1 MQKKKHKNQNQV
13 VTGTIHATRG
23 GLGFVAHPDLE
34 EDVRIEKGNLNTA
47 LNGDAVEI
55 EITSKKHG
63 QQPGGRVVRVVRRA
77 KKHFVGVV
85 ERDKGAYVLVPD
97 DKRMYTNITIAE
109 SHDIKT
115 NEKVLVEI
123 DPWDDPHK
131 PPTGTVTKIIGPKGD
146 HEVEIQSILYENNII
161 ADFPSDVARAAKNI
175 ETNWDKEGP
184 TYIEQAVASGER
196 RDFRTITTFTIDP
209 DTAKDFDDGL
219 SIIEL
224 ENGMYEIGVHI
235 ADVSHYVR
243 PKTELDDE
251 AKERGF
257 SSYLVDRTIPM
268 LPPELSSDICS
279 LNPNLDRLTFSVVVT
294 VDKDGN
300 THDHW
305 FGKGV
310 MHSDKRFTYKEAQDL
325 LDSGN
330 KDARWFKEL
339 SVLDTLSRKLREQ
352 RFKEGAIDFDQEE
365 VEVEIDENGVPL
377 RIYKKESLQ
386 THKLIEEWMLV
397 ANREVARFIYEKHG
411 NKDKEKGFIY
421 RVHDLPDKEKLAELA
436 LLVKA
441 LGYDF
446 IKPGQQAHARDIGR
460 LFKQIEGEPVEGLIK
475 TAMVRS
481 MSKAQYS
488 TKNIGHFGLGF
499 DHYTHFTSPIRRY
512 SDMLVHRV
520 LLKHLQGQEVTAA
533 ELSSYKMIAKSL
545 SEKEKDIQQAE
556 RDSIKFKQV
565 EYWSARI
572 GEEIE
577 GVITG
582 VKEWGV
588 YVADIETGA
597 EGLVPVREIKDDYYT
612 FDARHYSLVGE
623 KTKKKYTLGDTVHVK
638 VVAADVDRKTLDFTL
653 V

>member
-1 MQKKKHKNQNQV
+1 M
-13 VTGTIHATRG
+13 
-23 GLGFVAHPDLE
+23 HPDFN
-34 EDVRIEKGNLNTA
+34 DDIRIEQGDLNTA
-47 LNGDAVEI
+47 LNGDSVEVTILSGAPDKQPKGRI
-55 EITSKKHG
+55 EKIVK
-63 QQPGGRVVRVVRRA
+63 RA
-77 KKHFVGVV
+77 KIHFVGVV
-85 ERDKGAYVLVPD
+85 ERENEHRTLVAD
-97 DKRMYTNITIAE
+97 DKRMYTTIRISGAC
-109 SHDIKT
+109 DAKD
-115 NEKVLVEI
+115 NEKVLVELL
-123 DPWDDPHK
+123 PWTNPHK
-131 PPTGTVTKIIGPKGD
+131 QPEGKITKVIGPKGD
-146 HEVEIQSILYENNII
+146 HEVEIQSILYENNIV
-161 ADFPSDVARAAKNI
+161 ADFPTPVAEAARRI
-175 ETNWDKEGP
+175 EKSWDTEGP
-184 TYIEQAVASGER
+184 AYIEKAIASGER

-209 DTAKDFDDGL
+209 ETAKDFDDGL
-219 SIIEL
+219 SVIEL
-224 ENGMYEIGVHI
+224 DNGMYEIGIHI
-235 ADVSHYVR
+235 ADVSHYVT
-243 PKTELDDE
+243 PNTDLDKE
-251 AKERGF
+251 AEERGF

-279 LNPNLDRLTFSVVVT
+279 LNERVDRLTFSTVVT

-325 LDSGN
+325 LDSGT
-330 KDARWFKEL
+330 KDAKWFTEL
-339 SVLDTLSRKLREQ
+339 TILDTLSKKLRER

-377 RIYKKESLQ
+377 RIYKKEHLQ

-397 ANREVARFIYEKHG
+397 ANREVARFIYEQHG
-411 NKDKEKGFIY
+411 NKEQERGFIY

-512 SDMLVHRV
+512 SDLLVHRV
-520 LLKHLQGQEVTAA
+520 LLKHLQGKEVSDK
-533 ELSSYKMIAKSL
+533 ELASYKIIAKNL

-565 EYWSARI
+565 EYWSVRI
-572 GEEIE
+572 GTEIE
-577 GVITG
+577 GIVTG
-582 VKEWGV
+582 VKEWGI

-597 EGLVPVREIKDDYYT
+597 EGLVPVREMKDDYYT
-612 FDARHYSLVGE
+612 FDARQYRLVGG
-623 KTKKKYTLGDTVHVK
+623 KTKKTYTLGDTVRVK
-638 VVAADVDRKTLDFTL
+638 VTSADVDRKTLDFVL
-653 V
+653 A